1 MTGNT
6 KAMVWKRFNLREAIW
21 LGFCATFIMITRA
34 ALMLKLNIPG
44 HAMFFTMFFLILGR
58 GCVQRLGAATLVGLI
73 AGIMCTMLGM
83 GKEGPLL
90 IIKFVLPGI
99 IVDAAAL
106 LYSRLAFSIPAC
118 VIVGAIAAAFRYATS
133 MGIDWLVEMDYDIM
147 LKKALIGSTMNI
159 LFGAAGSAL
168 VPLVVRRLKAHGL
181 IS

>member
-1 MTGNT
+1 M
-6 KAMVWKRFNLREAIW
+6 WKRFTLREAIW

-44 HAMFFTMFFLILGR
+44 HAMFFIMFFLILGR
-58 GCVQRLGAATLVGLI
+58 GCVQRMGAATLVGLI

-99 IVDAAAL
+99 IVDAWRRSSIPGL
-106 LYSRLAFSIPAC
+106 PSRIPAC
-118 VIVGAIAAAFRYATS
+118 VIIGVIAAAFRYATS

-159 LFGAAGSAL
+159 LFGAAGAAL

>member
-6 KAMVWKRFNLREAIW
+6 KAVMWKRFTLREAIW
-21 LGFCATFIMITRA
+21 LGFCATFIVITRA

-44 HAMFFTMFFLILGR
+44 HAMFFIMFFLILGR

-83 GKEGPLL
+83 GKEGPLI

-99 IVDAAAL
+99 IVDLGAL
-106 LYSRLAFSIPAC
+106 IYPRLPSRIFAC
-118 VIVGAIAAAFRYATS
+118 VIIGVIAAACRYATS

-147 LKKALIGSTMNI
+147 LKKALIGSIMNI
-159 LFGAAGSAL
+159 LFGVAGAAL
-168 VPLVVRRLKAHGL
+168 VPPVVRRLKAHGL
-181 IS
+181 IT